1 MFADGLGFAQ
11 NSFTALK
18 MFIQNLRDSTATCHK
33 QLELNSLS
41 LALLSDTVNEHIY
54 STYLTR
60 LYSFVKGFEQY
71 IYPELSQ
78 HFLNINHREK
88 SLFIEEDLKALGIAF
103 EKHTLLEEVFF
114 RDTYSDVYLAAGAFY
129 VLEGSTLGGQIIV
142 KHLQKTMP
150 ASFVNAAYFSGYQQK
165 TGSMWK
171 EFLQQLTALP
181 QSTLEE
187 EQIIRGAIT
196 TFKIIDGL
204 LSNSNEKIIAY
215 EN

>member
-1 MFADGLGFAQ
+1 
-11 NSFTALK
+11 
-18 MFIQNLRDSTATCHK
+18 MFIQNLRTSTADCHK

-41 LALLSDTVNEHIY
+41 LALLSDNVNENIY
-54 STYLTR
+54 CSYLTR
-60 LYSFVKGFEQY
+60 LYNFVKGFEQFV
-71 IYPELSQ
+71 YPALSH
-78 HFLNINHREK
+78 HFFNISDRK
-88 SLFIEEDLKALGIAF
+88 KALFIEADLKAHHIAVDNNI
-103 EKHTLLEEVFF
+103 TLKEAFF
-114 RDTYSDVYLAAGAFY
+114 RDIYPGVYAAAGALY

-150 ASFVNAAYFSGYQQK
+150 PGFKNTAYFSAYQQK

-181 QSTLEE
+181 QSKQQEQ
-187 EQIIRGAIT
+187 QIISGAIT

-204 LSNSNEKIIAY
+204 LSNNNEKVIAY

>member
-1 MFADGLGFAQ
+1 
-11 NSFTALK
+11 
-18 MFIQNLRDSTATCHK
+18 MFIQNLRTSTAHCHK

-41 LALLSDTVNEHIY
+41 LSLLSDHVNEDIY
-54 STYLTR
+54 CRYLTR

-71 IYPELSQ
+71 VYPALSH
-78 HFLNINHREK
+78 HFFNINDRK
-88 SLFIEEDLKALGIAF
+88 KALFIEEDLKAHHIAIDKNIILK
-103 EKHTLLEEVFF
+103 EAFF
-114 RDTYSDVYLAAGAFY
+114 RDTYPDVYLAAGALY

-150 ASFVNAAYFSGYQQK
+150 PGFGKAAYFSGYQQK

-181 QSTLEE
+181 QSKQQEQ
-187 EQIIRGAIT
+187 QIITGAIT

-204 LSNSNEKIIAY
+204 LSNNYEKVIVY